1 MPNLYKHTSSLT
13 SPLENY
19 AKTDR
24 QLHWL
29 SQLVAKANRTFLPK
43 KEDDSHTN
51 LYFDT
56 LGHRIAGRWIEAANR
71 EILFTLNFANQ
82 SIEIIDH
89 RQETLASIP
98 TVSFTMSEVEKKIEQ
113 HLVKLGLNPKG
124 YSDSMHYDMPDY
136 YFSDKVIP
144 VLDQSD
150 LLEWASYRQIANEVC
165 RILLGYSQTQA
176 EIRIWPHHFD
186 TGIYIDAS
194 ESVSIG
200 FGLAMQSDLASCPYF
215 YMTGYPKSG
224 TINYEK
230 APNCAD
236 WKWELGEDWKG
247 AILPLNLLNG
257 KSIDDQKLMVRRFL
271 IETFSWFIK
280 Q

>member
-1 MPNLYKHTSSLT
+1 
-13 SPLENY
+13 
-19 AKTDR
+19 
-24 QLHWL
+24 
-29 SQLVAKANRTFLPK
+29 VAKANRTFIPK

-56 LGHRIAGRWIEAANR
+56 LGHRITGRWIEAANR
-71 EILFTLNFANQ
+71 EILFTLNLADQ
-82 SIEIIDH
+82 SIDIIDH

-98 TVSFTMSEVEKKIEQ
+98 TASFTMSEVEEKIEKQ
-113 HLVKLGLNPKG
+113 LSQLGLNPKG
-124 YSDSMHYDMPDY
+124 YSDSMHYGMPDY
-136 YFSDKVIP
+136 GFSDKVIP
-144 VLDQSD
+144 TIDQSD

-200 FGLAMQSDLASCPYF
+200 FGLAMQNDLASCPYF

-224 TINYEK
+224 ALNYEK

-247 AILPLNLLNG
+247 AIMPLDMLEG

-271 IETFSWFIK
+271 METYTWFIK